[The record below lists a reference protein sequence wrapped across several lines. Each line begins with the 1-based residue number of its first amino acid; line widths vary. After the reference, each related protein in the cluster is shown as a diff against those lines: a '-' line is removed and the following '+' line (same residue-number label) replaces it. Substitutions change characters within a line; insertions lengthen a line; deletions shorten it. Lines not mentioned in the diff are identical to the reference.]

1 MNVTDK
7 IELIVDTALSIKE
20 DNEAI
25 GVVLLD
31 GIQTAL
37 RTIDA
42 VKNGKVE
49 EANDVSQKID
59 LVTNVLGFNLEE
71 LVIGILE
78 RNSDVSEKAVDD
90 ETMSF
95 ITGQVDD
102 YETFLNENE
111 LKDTLSEI
119 RKEI

>member
-1 MNVTDK
+1 MNVTEK
-7 IELIVDTALSIKE
+7 IELIVDAALDIKKT
-20 DNEAI
+20 DPAI
-25 GVVLLD
+25 GVILLD
-31 GIQTAL
+31 NIQNAL
-37 RTIDA
+37 NTIDA
-42 VKNGKVE
+42 LKSGEVEKV
-49 EANDVSQKID
+49 NDVSEKINI
-59 LVTNVLGFNLEE
+59 VSNILGFNLEE
-71 LVIGILE
+71 LVIGIFE
-78 RNSDVSEKAVDD
+78 KNADVSEKAVDD

>member
-49 EANDVSQKID
+49 EANDVSQKIN